1 MNTATTNNS
10 TRRKGKHRFKLCQ
23 RCKNKKQISS
33 FDHDTE
39 LKSDKRLCTPC
50 YNYTVKRRQVYALW
64 RETKEQWVAS
74 RILEG
79 KEEPK
84 FGCDSDVG
92 AGRFYLLNGA
102 YIKSGVKNFVLVIE
116 SRQPIRHNFL
126 MDIVRAADLLDFDLH
141 TMGTDEY
148 VALRD
153 DVPSVVLNTF
163 AGAEMGVLE
172 AIYTVKKSQNHFFK
186 GNLS

>member
-10 TRRKGKHRFKLCQ
+10 TRRKGKHRFRKCQ
-23 RCKNKKQISS
+23 RCKEKKPISLYE
-33 FDHDTE
+33 HECE
-39 LKSDKRLCTPC
+39 LQDDDRLCTPC
-50 YNYTVKRRQVYALW
+50 YNFRLKAREAHRRY
-64 RETKEQWVAS
+64 RETQKEWLEK

-79 KEEPK
+79 KEQARLH
-84 FGCDSDVG
+84 CDSDIG
-92 AGRFYLLNGA
+92 LGRFYLLNGA
-102 YIKSGVKNFVLVIE
+102 YIKSGVKDFVLVIE

-126 MDIVRAADLLDFDLH
+126 MDIVRAADLLDFNLH

-153 DVPSVVLNTF
+153 DVPCVVLNTF

-172 AIYTVKKSQNHFFK
+172 AIFSVKKSQNHFCK
-186 GNLS
+186 ENLL